1 MAWEYIYI
9 HMNFELILLKEMEKM
24 VNYLIKESAKNITEE
39 VQLQCN
45 LLKANKQLIM
55 KGAPGTGKTYSARN
69 EIADI
74 LLGIS
79 NKFEEEK
86 EEIKKIQLDM
96 VQFLQ

>member
-1 MAWEYIYI
+1 
-9 HMNFELILLKEMEKM
+9 MNFELILLKEMEKM
-24 VNYLIKESAKNITEE
+24 VNYLIKESAKNMTEE

-79 NKFEEEK
+79 NKFEKEK

>member
-1 MAWEYIYI
+1 
-9 HMNFELILLKEMEKM
+9 MNFELILLKEMEKM

-74 LLGIS
+74 
-79 NKFEEEK
+79 
-86 EEIKKIQLDM
+86 
-96 VQFLQ
+96 

>member
-1 MAWEYIYI
+1 
-9 HMNFELILLKEMEKM
+9 
-24 VNYLIKESAKNITEE
+24 
-39 VQLQCN
+39 
-45 LLKANKQLIM
+45 M
-55 KGAPGTGKTYSARN
+55 KGAPGTGKTYFARN

-79 NKFEEEK
+79 NKSEKEK

>member
-1 MAWEYIYI
+1 
-9 HMNFELILLKEMEKM
+9 MNFELMLLKEMEKM
-24 VNYLIKESAKNITEE
+24 VNYLIKESAKNMTEE

-79 NKFEEEK
+79 NKFEKEK

>member
-1 MAWEYIYI
+1 
-9 HMNFELILLKEMEKM
+9 MNFELILLKEMEKM
-24 VNYLIKESAKNITEE
+24 VNYLIKESAKNMTEE

-69 EIADI
+69 EITDI

-79 NKFEEEK
+79 NKFEKEK

>member
-1 MAWEYIYI
+1 
-9 HMNFELILLKEMEKM
+9 MNFELILLKEMEKM
-24 VNYLIKESAKNITEE
+24 VNYLIKESAKNMTEE

-45 LLKANKQLIM
+45 LLKANKQLII
-55 KGAPGTGKTYSARN
+55 KSAPGTGKTYSARN

-79 NKFEEEK
+79 NKFEKEK

>member
-1 MAWEYIYI
+1 
-9 HMNFELILLKEMEKM
+9 MNFELILLKEMEKM

>member
-1 MAWEYIYI
+1 
-9 HMNFELILLKEMEKM
+9 MNFELILLKEMEKM

-96 VQFLQ
+96 VQILQ